1 MAFDIETEATSPKS
15 ASNQNGSV
23 TNHSLKEMIDAD
35 RYTGSKEAASGATK
49 AKNPFNLGCAKAFG
63 PGGRN

>member
-1 MAFDIETEATSPKS
+1 MAIDIETEAGNPKS

-23 TNHSLKEMIDAD
+23 TQHSLKEMIEAE
-35 RYTGSKEAASGATK
+35 RYLKSKETASAATT

>member
-1 MAFDIETEATSPKS
+1 MAIDIETAATSPKS

-23 TNHSLKEMIDAD
+23 TNHSLKELIDAD
-35 RYTGSKEAASGATK
+35 RAGKTDDAVSKATSS
-49 AKNPFNLGCAKAFG
+49 KNPFTMGCAKAFG